1 MMVAAQVFDFHLQ
14 DLTRPQSKRFKRD
27 LCALINFFR
36 FRSDRLAE
44 FDELVVGTEELVDRR
59 AQLEVLT
66 AQVQDSIAQLEA
78 QQASEQEETD
88 RLREANLKHS
98 NTLLHLRKVQT
109 ELLAEAGQ
117 LQKDKRDAH
126 VRHQAAKDAMDEVS
140 AALHKLQKRIT
151 SSPAVVRSEIAR
163 LQREVEEARASLKE
177 KEQQAHALASKKH
190 ALDKLEQDLVA
201 AVASME
207 QVSAQMDQAA
217 RASQA
222 LEEARLE
229 DAKQQNLQ
237 DTYQDQMAE
246 LERSLE
252 QMAARLAS
260 DRAAREAK
268 RASNDAELASLTE
281 QIHAVSDQTK
291 ERQALVEKTNQQV
304 ADVERRQA
312 VLLEEHDAYC
322 AEMHA
327 KKETVCDWAQNYMDA
342 LSRVLPSS

>member
-66 AQVQDSIAQLEA
+66 AQVQESIASLEA
-78 QQASEQEETD
+78 QQASEQEEAD
-88 RLREANLKHS
+88 KLRETNLKHS

-109 ELLAEAGQ
+109 ELLAEA
-117 LQKDKRDAH
+117 AH

-207 QVSAQMDQAA
+207 QVAAQMDQAA

-237 DTYQDQMAE
+237 DTYQDQIAE

-260 DRAAREAK
+260 DRATRETK

-304 ADVERRQA
+304 ADVERQQA

-327 KKETVCDWAQNYMDA
+327 KKEIVCDWAQNYMEA